1 MCVCV
6 CVCVCVSTN
15 RSSQEGKSSVCIWEE
30 FSVGEHLR
38 NQIWF
43 NKVTVEL
50 CVEAI

>member
-6 CVCVCVSTN
+6 CVCVCVHQQVVTRGEEFS
-15 RSSQEGKSSVCIWEE
+15 IWEE
-30 FSVGEHLR
+30 FRVSEHLR